1 MPNKRETLE
10 LLEQIIERAQQEDF
24 DERRELFRRGEVE
37 KAVGESWMVFH
48 LKTLKGLIS
57 DEDEWYNM

>member
-24 DERRELFRRGEVE
+24 DERRELSRRGEVE

-48 LKTLKGLIS
+48 LKILKGLIS